1 MSDESYVPEA
11 TFSAL
16 VLMLSSSAWVSLG
29 KIADPVSGEVQ
40 KDLRSVKL
48 SIDTLIMLR
57 EKTSGRLDEDE
68 KKLLNVMIGDLQSNY
83 AETVLN
89 PEGDAGDAEQTGKD
103 ETATEKQEEQ
113 KNPKQDKKD
122 SEEV

>member
-1 MSDESYVPEA
+1 MSDESFVPEA
-11 TFSAL
+11 SFTSL

-29 KIADPVSGEVQ
+29 KIADPVSGEVK
-40 KDLRSVKL
+40 KDVRSAKL

-57 EKTSGRLDEDE
+57 EKTAGKLDEDE
-68 KKLLNVMIGDLQSNY
+68 KKLLNVMISDLQANY

-89 PEGDAGDAEQTGKD
+89 PEGDAGTEEQTGKD
-103 ETATEKQEEQ
+103 SSDSEQQEASKKTNKDV
-113 KNPKQDKKD
+113 KN